1 MLIRTMHALQ
11 AEDRAI
17 SIAHDSAS
25 AVRMLTKSDGLDF
38 SVSEAWGRAGIS
50 AEIWYKHHWEANYVC
65 SGNGRLEDLS
75 TGERWSLEPGV
86 FYCVGPRD
94 RHRLTIEDAADL
106 RIASVF
112 NPPLEGRET
121 HDQDGA
127 YPPTGDIP
135 PGRERMFV
143 KTLEDVRNAGLEII
157 SPDGAVT
164 DARFLIADDR
174 LGFGFSDVRLQ
185 AGLAIDRWNKHHW
198 NANLVLEG
206 TLEITDHA
214 TDAVHMLEPGALY
227 CVGPKDRHR
236 VAAIADVHLLSVFNP
251 PLTGTETSDAAGSY
265 PAGGPV
271 PRGPAET

>member
-11 AEDRAI
+11 AEGRTI

-25 AVRMLTKSDGLDF
+25 AVRMLTKSDGLGF
-38 SVSEAWGRAGIS
+38 SFSEAWGSAGIS
-50 AEIWYKHHWEANYVC
+50 SEIWYKHHWEANYVC

-75 TGERWSLEPGV
+75 TGERWVLEPRA
-86 FYCVGPRD
+86 FYCVGPKD
-94 RHRLTIEDAADL
+94 RHRLTIGDATDL

-121 HDQDGA
+121 HDEDGA

-143 KTLEDVRNAGLEII
+143 KTREDVRNAGLEII
-157 SPDGAVT
+157 SSDGAVT

-185 AGLAIDRWNKHHW
+185 AGLAQS
-198 NANLVLEG
+198 
-206 TLEITDHA
+206 TD
-214 TDAVHMLEPGALY
+214 G
-227 CVGPKDRHR
+227 
-236 VAAIADVHLLSVFNP
+236 ISI
-251 PLTGTETSDAAGSY
+251 TGTPTWCSRVRLKSRTMPPTPYICSSPEHSIVSARRIDIAS
-265 PAGGPV
+265 
-271 PRGPAET
+271 PRSLMFTCSVCSTRP